1 MLTKLGLRKH
11 YWYHFYYMVLNQKRS
26 RKKLIIGI
34 SLGVLV
40 VASAAFFMLGGIDK
54 VRALLQ
60 PKVQEQSVTLSGKL
74 VCLPHADGSGTT
86 TLECALGMQTDD
98 GKYYGLSDAKST
110 ELSEAAGTDKQVKI
124 SGTLRSSH
132 DTTYKMEAIVAVSS
146 FDFTD

>member
-1 MLTKLGLRKH
+1 
-11 YWYHFYYMVLNQKRS
+11 MVLNQKRS

-34 SLGVLV
+34 SLGALV

-74 VCLPHADGSGTT
+74 VCLPHADGSETT

>member
-1 MLTKLGLRKH
+1 MPGGLGLRKH

-26 RKKLIIGI
+26 RKKLIISVALAI
-34 SLGVLV
+34 LV
-40 VASAAFFMLGGIDK
+40 VAGAAFFMLGGVDK

-60 PKVQEQSVTLSGKL
+60 PKAQEQSVTLSGKL

-86 TLECALGMQTDD
+86 TLECALGMQTDN
-98 GKYYGLSDAKST
+98 GKYYGLSSAKGS
-110 ELSEAAGTDKQVKI
+110 ELSEAAGTDRRVKL
-124 SGTLRSSH
+124 SGTLRSSA